1 VNEHFVVIGARDRRG
16 GEVAPKAAMLHRAAQ
31 AGVRIPGCIVVPD
44 EAFEGW
50 AAAGFPLPAELRSGL
65 LVIRSAFSTEDTAHS
80 SHAGAFTSILRVPA
94 AHAGA
99 IAAASQAVRASG
111 EGTAGRRD
119 LLVMRFI
126 DAQHAGVVFTER
138 EHEDDLV
145 NAVSGTAEGLL
156 AGRVSGQRLDIPR
169 CRRGEATE
177 ALLPP
182 WAQRLQRVLQL
193 VRELALVNR
202 WGSADWDVEW
212 ADDGETCWLVQLR
225 PVTRPTVRNEWFTL
239 ANHRE
244 ILPPLPS
251 RFMATLIASCAGGL
265 FAWYR
270 RADAALPATRP
281 FIEVFEGRPVIN
293 LSLLTDMLRSWGL
306 PTRYVTD
313 AIGGRDVQPVGWRV
327 ARLRAAAPALARMFW
342 AQFTAVGT
350 TRRARLTILARDLL
364 ESQGQVSPLVQ
375 AAQRRYVL
383 LVQSMFALT
392 AAMALPLVLLR
403 RTGTLAAHLSRQR
416 TPGSDVVEALRR
428 DVVPSVREN
437 PDDVARVAVG
447 EPPVGAAGGFEW
459 KQWLERHGHRGP
471 YESDLAQARWREQP
485 AAVLALLRHELA
497 YPIAPRALPFR
508 TAGEWLTLPLWW
520 LARRPLRARE
530 RLRDDAMVAF
540 AMIRELLHAAADLAV
555 QRGALRRRD
564 DIWLLSVDEA
574 AALDVGATYDAAF
587 FEAREHERLEEAAVT
602 MPDVFRRYDHLRR
615 DPRKTPNPV
624 REMWQGIGLSP
635 GRVTG
640 RAWCAEGPT
649 SSPPVGSVPDETILV
664 VAAVDAAWALLFRRV
679 AAVVVETGGELSHA
693 SIILRELGVPSVTNV
708 SGILADVRTGEPLTL
723 DATRGLVARAIPLP
737 THPVRASPS
746 TRDGDADA
754 AGQIESSPLS

>member
-1 VNEHFVVIGARDRRG
+1 MPSWRSAHRCSERADARPHMNEHFVVVGARDLRG
-16 GEVAPKAAMLHRAAQ
+16 GDAAPKAAMLHRAAQ
-31 AGVRIPGCIVVPD
+31 AGVRIPECIIVPD
-44 EAFEGW
+44 ESFESW
-50 AAAGFPLPAELRSGL
+50 AAAGFPFPVELRGGL
-65 LVIRSAFSTEDTAHS
+65 LAIRSAFSTEDTLGS
-80 SHAGAFTSILRVPA
+80 SHAGAFTSVLRVPA
-94 AHAGA
+94 SDTAAVG
-99 IAAASQAVRASG
+99 AASRRVRASG

-119 LLVMRFI
+119 LMVMRFI

-145 NAVSGTAEGLL
+145 NVVGGTAEALL

-169 CRRGEATE
+169 CRRGESTDV
-177 ALLPP
+177 LLPP
-182 WAQRLQRVLQL
+182 WAQRLQQVLQL
-193 VRELALVNR
+193 VRELAQVNR

-225 PVTRPTVRNEWFTL
+225 PVTRATVRNEWFTL

-270 RADAALPATRP
+270 RADSALPAARP

-306 PTRYVTD
+306 PTRYVAE
-313 AIGGRDVQPVGWRV
+313 AIGGRDVQPVGWRMNRMRT
-327 ARLRAAAPALARMFW
+327 ATPALARMFW
-342 AQFTAVGT
+342 SQFTAVGT

-364 ESQGQVSPLVQ
+364 ESQGRVSPLVQ

-392 AAMALPLVLLR
+392 AAMALPLALLR
-403 RTGTLAAHLSRQR
+403 RTGTLAAHLARQR

-428 DVVPSVREN
+428 DVVPAIRDT

-447 EPPVGAAGGFEW
+447 DPPVGAAGAFAW
-459 KQWLERHGHRGP
+459 TQWLERHGHRGP

-530 RLRDDAMVAF
+530 GLRDDAMVAF
-540 AMIRELLHAAADLAV
+540 AMIRELLHAAADVAV

-587 FEAREHERLEEAAVT
+587 FEARETERLEEAAVT

-615 DPRKTPNPV
+615 DRRKTPNPV
-624 REMWQGIGLSP
+624 RESWQGIGLSP

-649 SSPPVGSVPDETILV
+649 SSPPIGWVPDETILV
-664 VAAVDAAWALLFRRV
+664 VAAVDAAWALRFQRV
-679 AAVVVETGGELSHA
+679 AGVVVETGGELSHA

-708 SGILADVRTGEPLTL
+708 SGILGDVRTGELLTL
-723 DATRGLVARAIPLP
+723 DAARGLVARAHPAP
-737 THPVRASPS
+737 TRVHRA
-746 TRDGDADA
+746 
-754 AGQIESSPLS
+754 

>member
-1 VNEHFVVIGARDRRG
+1 MNDLFVVVGARDSRG
-16 GEVAPKAAMLHRAAQ
+16 GDAAPKAAMLHRASQ
-31 AGVRIPGCIVVPD
+31 AGVRIPECIIVLD
-44 EAFEGW
+44 EAFDTW
-50 AAAGFPLPAELRSGL
+50 AAAGCPLPAELRGGL
-65 LVIRSAFSTEDTAHS
+65 LVIRSAFALEDNDSS
-80 SHAGAFTSILRVPA
+80 SHAGAFASILRVPA
-94 AHAGA
+94 NDATA
-99 IAAASQAVRASG
+99 IAAASRRVRASG
-111 EGTAGRRD
+111 QGIAERRD

-145 NAVSGTAEGLL
+145 NVVGGTAEALL

-169 CRRGEATE
+169 RRRGEATE
-177 ALLPP
+177 VRLPP
-182 WAQRLQRVLQL
+182 WAQRLQRVLQQ
-193 VRELALVNR
+193 VRELAQVNR
-202 WGSADWDVEW
+202 WGSGDWDVEW
-212 ADDGETCWLVQLR
+212 ADDGETSWLVQLR

-270 RADAALPATRP
+270 RADSALPATRP

-293 LSLLTDMLRSWGL
+293 LSLLTDMLRSWGV
-306 PTRYVTD
+306 PTRFVSD

-327 ARLRAAAPALARMFW
+327 SRMRTATPALARMFW
-342 AQFTAVGT
+342 EQFTAVGV

-403 RTGTLAAHLSRQR
+403 RTGTLAAHLARQR
-416 TPGSDVVEALRR
+416 TPGSDVVEGLRR
-428 DVVPSVREN
+428 DVVPAVRDN

-447 EPPVGAAGGFEW
+447 EAPVGAAGAFEW

-497 YPIAPRALPFR
+497 YPIAPRAVPFR

-530 RLRDDAMVAF
+530 GLRDDAMVAF
-540 AMIRELLHAAADLAV
+540 AMIRELLHAAADVAV

-574 AALDVGATYDAAF
+574 AALDIGATYDAAF

-602 MPDVFRRYDHLRR
+602 IPDVFRRYDHLRR
-615 DPRKTPNPV
+615 DLRKTPNPV
-624 REMWQGIGLSP
+624 RETWQGIGISP
-635 GRVTG
+635 GRATG

-649 SSPPVGSVPDETILV
+649 SAPPVGWVKEQTILV
-664 VAAVDAAWALLFRRV
+664 VAAVDATWALLFRRV
-679 AAVVVETGGELSHA
+679 AGVVVETGGELSHA
-693 SIILRELGVPSVTNV
+693 SIVLRELGVPSVTNV

-723 DATRGLVARAIPLP
+723 DATRGLVTRANP
-737 THPVRASPS
+737 SPS
-746 TRDGDADA
+746 SAQGGA
-754 AGQIESSPLS
+754 